1 MPAELIEVS
10 GTIKAETDLAILVD
24 DGAFDVWLPKSQI
37 EYFGEVGEECT
48 IELPEWLAYDKKL
61 I

>member
-1 MPAELIEVS
+1 MNDEKVEIHGKLI
-10 GTIKAETDLAILVD
+10 AETNIAILID

-37 EYFGEVGEECT
+37 KYNGEVGEECT
-48 IELPEWLAYDKKL
+48 IEMPDWLAYGKEL